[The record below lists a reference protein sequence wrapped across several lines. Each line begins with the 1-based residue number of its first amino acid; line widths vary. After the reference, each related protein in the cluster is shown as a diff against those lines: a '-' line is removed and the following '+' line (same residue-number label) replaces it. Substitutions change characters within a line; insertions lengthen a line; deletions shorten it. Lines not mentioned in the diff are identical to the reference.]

1 MAVSNPTRRGRG
13 GPPVYLPLDAVRALE
28 KGNPTTSDSTT
39 PKPTNSSVTKS
50 ASVTATPN
58 TTDGAFPATNRGVL
72 PRPRTAFATTTSFNK
87 RASIIDRHFLR
98 LTRTP

>member
-1 MAVSNPTRRGRG
+1 
-13 GPPVYLPLDAVRALE
+13 
-28 KGNPTTSDSTT
+28 
-39 PKPTNSSVTKS
+39 
-50 ASVTATPN
+50 
-58 TTDGAFPATNRGVL
+58 L